1 MGVAHSSMA
10 DPRHVRIW
18 SNLSS
23 LDSVDARCSTLE
35 TLFSGAEFVAAAKRV
50 GLYAPLLSWMAAT
63 RRGEYAAWPGATVA
77 RTVGG
82 AVGAVG
88 GAAGAAGGVRADR
101 GPTLSIHD
109 APVRNT
115 VHTVAVV
122 PPPKRA
128 LDVLHESYAVL
139 ALDDSKPLT
148 HEALKQA
155 YKRAALA
162 AHPDKGGSPAQ
173 FDAVTRAFTYIEEV
187 LLKLLPKTAT
197 DGSDPRFTVAV
208 TLDNAKK
215 SRGPATPG
223 VMEIED
229 RAPVALNPKK
239 LDMTVFNQLFE
250 ENKLPDPDKDDGYG
264 DWLSTQ
270 TPDRLSGDKTHE
282 GLRAKFNKDVFHKT
296 FADEQRARLEGDKGR
311 TTVAKYQAPAEMVLA
326 PGFGTELGGGRPAL
340 YTRAPG
346 AAGIGYTDLKY
357 AYGDGS
363 TFSHEVADVNLEGR
377 PKNVEEAKREYS
389 TAPRALSAEE
399 AAAVAAFDRAK
410 QAAEEARQRRLAARD
425 VDAESAHQKLQRRL
439 MLN

>member
-1 MGVAHSSMA
+1 M

-18 SNLSS
+18 ANLSS
-23 LDSVDARCSTLE
+23 LDSVDARLSTLD
-35 TLFSGAEFVAAAKRV
+35 TLFSGAEFVAAAKRA

-63 RRGEYAAWPGATVA
+63 RRGEYAAWPGLRSAAAPPPHASPALAPVA
-77 RTVGG
+77 PRQPL
-82 AVGAVG
+82 
-88 GAAGAAGGVRADR
+88 R
-101 GPTLSIHD
+101 SIHD

-115 VHTVAVV
+115 VHTVSVV

-128 LDVLHESYAVL
+128 LDVLHESYAIL
-139 ALDDSKPLT
+139 SLDDSKPLT
-148 HEALKQA
+148 HESLKQA

-215 SRGPATPG
+215 SRGPTTSG
-223 VMEIED
+223 VLEIED

-239 LDMTVFNQLFE
+239 LNMTVFNQLFE

-264 DWLSTQ
+264 DWLTAQDS
-270 TPDRLSGDKTHE
+270 SGPKTHE
-282 GLRAKFNKDVFHKT
+282 GLRAKFNADVFHKT
-296 FADEQRARLEGDKGR
+296 FADETRARLGEGN
-311 TTVAKYQAPAEMVLA
+311 TTTMSKYQAPAEMVLA

-363 TFSHEVADVNLEGR
+363 TFSHEVADVSLEGR
-377 PKNVEEAKREYS
+377 PTSVEEAKREYS
-389 TAPRALSAEE
+389 TAPRALTAEE
-399 AAAVAAFDRAK
+399 AVAVAAFDRAK
-410 QAAEEARQRRLAARD
+410 QAAEEARQRRVAAKD

>member
-1 MGVAHSSMA
+1 MGAASSSTVE
-10 DPRHVRIW
+10 PRHARIW
-18 SNLSS
+18 ANLSS
-23 LDSVDARCSTLE
+23 LDSVEARLTTLD
-35 TLFSGAEFVAAAKRV
+35 TLFSGAEFVAAAKKA
-50 GLYAPLLSWMAAT
+50 GLYAPLLTWIAAT
-63 RRGEYAAWPGATVA
+63 RRGEYAAWPGSSTP
-77 RTVGG
+77 RNPPPSYGG
-82 AVGAVG
+82 G
-88 GAAGAAGGVRADR
+88 GTRASEGG
-101 GPTLSIHD
+101 PPLSIHD
-109 APVRNT
+109 KPARNT
-115 VHTVAVV
+115 VHNTLSVV

-139 ALDDSKPLT
+139 SLDDSKPLT

-223 VMEIED
+223 VAEIED

-239 LDMTVFNQLFE
+239 LNMTVFNQLFE

-264 DWLSTQ
+264 DWLTTQ
-270 TPDRLSGDKTHE
+270 TPDAPKTHE
-282 GLRAKFNKDVFHKT
+282 GLRAKFNADVFHKT
-296 FADEQRARLEGDKGR
+296 FADETRARLGESSKA
-311 TTVAKYQAPAEMVLA
+311 TTMSKYQTPAEMVLA

-346 AAGIGYTDLKY
+346 SAGIGYTDLKF

-377 PKNVEEAKREYS
+377 PKNVEEAKREYA
-389 TAPRALSAEE
+389 TAPRALSPEE

-410 QAAEEARQRRLAARD
+410 QAAEEARQRRVAAKD

-439 MLN
+439 MLQ

>member
-1 MGVAHSSMA
+1 VE
-10 DPRHVRIW
+10 
-18 SNLSS
+18 
-23 LDSVDARCSTLE
+23 ARLSTLE
-35 TLFSGAEFVAAAKRV
+35 TLFSGAEFVAAAKRAN
-50 GLYAPLLSWMAAT
+50 LYAPLLAWMAAI
-63 RRGEYAAWPGATVA
+63 RRGEYVAWPGTHAA
-77 RTVGG
+77 PRPQAGGPSNAGGG
-82 AVGAVG
+82 ARGGGPSNAGG
-88 GAAGAAGGVRADR
+88 GARGGGPSNAGGGAREG
-101 GPTLSIHD
+101 GPTLTIHD
-109 APVRNT
+109 APTRNT

-139 ALDDSKPLT
+139 SLDDSKPLT

-223 VMEIED
+223 VAEIED

-239 LDMTVFNQLFE
+239 LDMNVFNQLFE

-264 DWLSTQ
+264 DWLTAQDS
-270 TPDRLSGDKTHE
+270 SGPKTHE
-282 GLRAKFNKDVFHKT
+282 GLRTKFNADIFHKT
-296 FADEQRARLEGDKGR
+296 FADETRARLGESSKA
-311 TTVAKYQAPAEMVLA
+311 TTMSKYQTPAEMVLA

-377 PKNVEEAKREYS
+377 PKNVEEAKREYA
-389 TAPRALSAEE
+389 TAPRALSPEE

-410 QAAEEARQRRLAARD
+410 QAAEEARQRRVAAKD

>member
-1 MGVAHSSMA
+1 VEA
-10 DPRHVRIW
+10 R
-18 SNLSS
+18 LTT
-23 LDSVDARCSTLE
+23 LD
-35 TLFSGAEFVAAAKRV
+35 TLFSGTEFIAAAKKA
-50 GLYAPLLSWMAAT
+50 GLYAPLLTWIAAT
-63 RRGEYAAWPGATVA
+63 RRGEYAAWPGSSTA
-77 RTVGG
+77 RTTVT
-82 AVGAVG
+82 AVPLST
-88 GAAGAAGGVRADR
+88 R
-101 GPTLSIHD
+101 GPSLSIHD
-109 APVRNT
+109 KPARNT

-139 ALDDSKPLT
+139 SLDDSKPLT

-229 RAPVALNPKK
+229 KAPVALNPKK
-239 LDMTVFNQLFE
+239 LNMTVFNQLFE

-270 TPDRLSGDKTHE
+270 DSSGPKTHE
-282 GLRAKFNKDVFHKT
+282 GLRAKFNADVFHKT
-296 FADEQRARLEGDKGR
+296 FAEETRARLGESSKA
-311 TTVAKYQAPAEMVLA
+311 TTMSKYQTPAEMVLA

-346 AAGIGYTDLKY
+346 AAGIGYTDLKF

-377 PKNVEEAKREYS
+377 PTNVEEAKREYA
-389 TAPRALSAEE
+389 TAPRALSPEE

-410 QAAEEARQRRLAARD
+410 QAAEEARQRRVAAKD

>member
-1 MGVAHSSMA
+1 M
-10 DPRHVRIW
+10 
-18 SNLSS
+18 
-23 LDSVDARCSTLE
+23 
-35 TLFSGAEFVAAAKRV
+35 
-50 GLYAPLLSWMAAT
+50 
-63 RRGEYAAWPGATVA
+63 
-77 RTVGG
+77 
-82 AVGAVG
+82 
-88 GAAGAAGGVRADR
+88 
-101 GPTLSIHD
+101 
-109 APVRNT
+109 RNT

-139 ALDDSKPLT
+139 SLDDSKPLT
-148 HEALKQA
+148 HESLKQA

-162 AHPDKGGSPAQ
+162 AHPDKGGSPVQ

-229 RAPVALNPKK
+229 KAPVALNPKK
-239 LDMTVFNQLFE
+239 LNMTVFNQLFE

-264 DWLSTQ
+264 DWLTTQ
-270 TPDRLSGDKTHE
+270 TPDSLSGNKTHE
-282 GLRAKFNKDVFHKT
+282 GLRSKFNKDVFHKT
-296 FADEQRARLEGDKGR
+296 FAEETRGRLGDGKT
-311 TTVAKYQAPAEMVLA
+311 TTVSKYQAPAEMVLA

-363 TFSHEVADVNLEGR
+363 TFSHEIADVSLEGR
-377 PKNVEEAKREYS
+377 PTSIEEAKREYS
-389 TAPRALSAEE
+389 SAPRALSAEE

-410 QAAEEARQRRLAARD
+410 AAAEEARQRRVAAKD
-425 VDAESAHQKLQRRL
+425 VDAETAHQKLQRRL

>member
-1 MGVAHSSMA
+1 MGAAYSSA
-10 DPRHVRIW
+10 VEPRHARIW
-18 SNLSS
+18 ANLSS
-23 LDSVDARCSTLE
+23 LDSVEARLSTLE
-35 TLFSGAEFVAAAKRV
+35 TLFSGAEFVAAAKRAN
-50 GLYAPLLSWMAAT
+50 LYAPLLAWMAAT
-63 RRGEYAAWPGATVA
+63 RRGEYVAWPGTHAAPRPEA
-77 RTVGG
+77 RGPSNT
-82 AVGAVG
+82 
-88 GAAGAAGGVRADR
+88 RAR
-101 GPTLSIHD
+101 EGGPTLTIHD
-109 APVRNT
+109 APTRNT

-139 ALDDSKPLT
+139 SLDDSKPLT

-215 SRGPATPG
+215 SRGPTTPG
-223 VMEIED
+223 VAEIED

-239 LDMTVFNQLFE
+239 LDMNVFNQLFE

-264 DWLSTQ
+264 DWLTAQDS
-270 TPDRLSGDKTHE
+270 SGPKTHE
-282 GLRAKFNKDVFHKT
+282 GLRTKFNADIFHKT
-296 FADEQRARLEGDKGR
+296 FADETRARLGESSKA
-311 TTVAKYQAPAEMVLA
+311 TTMSKYQTPAEMVLA

-377 PKNVEEAKREYS
+377 PKNVEEAKREYA
-389 TAPRALSAEE
+389 TAPRALSPEE

-410 QAAEEARQRRLAARD
+410 QAAEEARQRRVAAKD

>member
-1 MGVAHSSMA
+1 M

-23 LDSVDARCSTLE
+23 LDSVEARLSTLD
-35 TLFSGAEFVAAAKRV
+35 TLFSGAEFVTAAKRA
-50 GLYAPLLSWMAAT
+50 GLYAPLLSWMATT
-63 RRGEYAAWPGATVA
+63 RRGEYAMWPGASVA
-77 RTVGG
+77 TTATGTTGTTATRPAFRPVAETRGPSNNG
-82 AVGAVG
+82 
-88 GAAGAAGGVRADR
+88 

-109 APVRNT
+109 KPARNT
-115 VHTVAVV
+115 VHTTSAVSVV

-139 ALDDSKPLT
+139 SLDDSKPLT

-215 SRGPATPG
+215 SRGPTTPG
-223 VMEIED
+223 VAEIED
-229 RAPVALNPKK
+229 KAPVALNPKK
-239 LDMTVFNQLFE
+239 LNMTVFNQLFE

-270 TPDRLSGDKTHE
+270 ESSGPKTHE
-282 GLRAKFNKDVFHKT
+282 GLRAKFNADVFHKT
-296 FADEQRARLEGDKGR
+296 FADETRARLGENNKGKD
-311 TTVAKYQAPAEMVLA
+311 TTMSKYQAPAEMVLA

-363 TFSHEVADVNLEGR
+363 TFSQEIADVSLEGR
-377 PKNVEEAKREYS
+377 PKNVEEAKREYAG
-389 TAPRALSAEE
+389 APRALNPEE

-410 QAAEEARQRRLAARD
+410 QAAEEARQRRVAARD

-439 MLN
+439 MLQ

>member
-1 MGVAHSSMA
+1 MGAASSSA
-10 DPRHVRIW
+10 VEPRHARIW
-18 SNLSS
+18 ANLSS
-23 LDSVDARCSTLE
+23 LDSVEARLSTLE
-35 TLFSGAEFVAAAKRV
+35 TLFSGAEFVAAAKRAN
-50 GLYAPLLSWMAAT
+50 LYAPLLAWMAAI
-63 RRGEYAAWPGATVA
+63 RRGEYVAWPGTQAAPRPQA
-77 RTVGG
+77 RGPSNAGGG
-82 AVGAVG
+82 AREG
-88 GAAGAAGGVRADR
+88 
-101 GPTLSIHD
+101 GPTLTIHD
-109 APVRNT
+109 APTRNT

-139 ALDDSKPLT
+139 SLDDSKPLT

-223 VMEIED
+223 VAEIED

-239 LDMTVFNQLFE
+239 LDMNVFNQLFE

-264 DWLSTQ
+264 DWLTAQDS
-270 TPDRLSGDKTHE
+270 SGPKTHE
-282 GLRAKFNKDVFHKT
+282 GLRTKFNADIFHKT
-296 FADEQRARLEGDKGR
+296 FADETRARLGESSKA
-311 TTVAKYQAPAEMVLA
+311 TTMSKYQTPAEMVLA

-377 PKNVEEAKREYS
+377 PKNVEEAKREYA
-389 TAPRALSAEE
+389 TAPRALSPEE

-410 QAAEEARQRRLAARD
+410 QAAEEARQRRVAAKD

>member
-1 MGVAHSSMA
+1 MGAASSSA
-10 DPRHVRIW
+10 VDPRHARIW
-18 SNLSS
+18 ANLSS
-23 LDSVDARCSTLE
+23 LDSVEARLTTLD
-35 TLFSGAEFVAAAKRV
+35 TLFSGTEFIAAAKKV
-50 GLYAPLLSWMAAT
+50 GLYAPLLTWIAAT
-63 RRGEYAAWPGATVA
+63 RRGEYAAWPGSSTA
-77 RTVGG
+77 RTTVT
-82 AVGAVG
+82 AVPLST
-88 GAAGAAGGVRADR
+88 R
-101 GPTLSIHD
+101 GPSLSIHD
-109 APVRNT
+109 KPARNT

-139 ALDDSKPLT
+139 SLDDSKPLT

-229 RAPVALNPKK
+229 KAPVALNPKK
-239 LDMTVFNQLFE
+239 LNMTVFNQLFE

-270 TPDRLSGDKTHE
+270 DSSGPKTHE
-282 GLRAKFNKDVFHKT
+282 GLRAKFNADVFHKT
-296 FADEQRARLEGDKGR
+296 FAEETRARLGESSKA
-311 TTVAKYQAPAEMVLA
+311 TTMSKYQTPAEMVLA

-346 AAGIGYTDLKY
+346 AAGIGYTDLKF

-377 PKNVEEAKREYS
+377 PTNVEEAKREYA
-389 TAPRALSAEE
+389 TAPRALSPEE

-410 QAAEEARQRRLAARD
+410 QAAEEARQRRVAAKD

>member
-1 MGVAHSSMA
+1 VEA
-10 DPRHVRIW
+10 R
-18 SNLSS
+18 LTT
-23 LDSVDARCSTLE
+23 LD
-35 TLFSGAEFVAAAKRV
+35 TLFSGAEFVSAAKKV
-50 GLYAPLLSWMAAT
+50 GLYAPLLAWMAST
-63 RRGEYAAWPGATVA
+63 RRGDYAAWPGTAATRPQVA
-77 RTVGG
+77 R
-82 AVGAVG
+82 
-88 GAAGAAGGVRADR
+88 
-101 GPTLSIHD
+101 GPALSIHD

-115 VHTVAVV
+115 VHTTNTVAVV

-128 LDVLHESYAVL
+128 LDVLHESYAIL
-139 ALDDSKPLT
+139 SLDDSKPLT

-223 VMEIED
+223 VMELED
-229 RAPVALNPKK
+229 KAPVALNPKK
-239 LDMTVFNQLFE
+239 LNMTVFNQLFE

-264 DWLSTQ
+264 DWLTTQ
-270 TPDRLSGDKTHE
+270 TPDAPKTHE
-282 GLRAKFNKDVFHKT
+282 GLRAKFNADVFHKT
-296 FADEQRARLEGDKGR
+296 FADETRARLGESSKA
-311 TTVAKYQAPAEMVLA
+311 TTMSKYQTPAEMVLA

-346 AAGIGYTDLKY
+346 AAGIGYTDLKF

-377 PKNVEEAKREYS
+377 PKNVEEAKREYAA
-389 TAPRALSAEE
+389 APRSLSPEE

-410 QAAEEARQRRLAARD
+410 QAAEEARQRRVAEKD

-439 MLN
+439 MLQ

>member
-1 MGVAHSSMA
+1 M

-23 LDSVDARCSTLE
+23 LDSVEARLSTLD
-35 TLFSGAEFVAAAKRV
+35 TLFSGVEFVTAAKRA

-63 RRGEYAAWPGATVA
+63 RRGEYAMWPGTSAAATRPPPPPSARGPSAVA
-77 RTVGG
+77 FGDK
-82 AVGAVG
+82 A
-88 GAAGAAGGVRADR
+88 RAETR

-109 APVRNT
+109 APARNT
-115 VHTVAVV
+115 VHTVSVV

-139 ALDDSKPLT
+139 SLDDSKPLT

-215 SRGPATPG
+215 SRGPTTPG
-223 VMEIED
+223 VAELED
-229 RAPVALNPKK
+229 KAPVALNPKK
-239 LDMTVFNQLFE
+239 LNMTVFNQLFE

-270 TPDRLSGDKTHE
+270 DSSGPKTHE
-282 GLRAKFNKDVFHKT
+282 GLRAKFNADVFHKT
-296 FADEQRARLEGDKGR
+296 FADEQRARLGESSKGKDS
-311 TTVAKYQAPAEMVLA
+311 TMSKYQAPAEMVLA

-340 YTRAPG
+340 STRAPG

-363 TFSHEVADVNLEGR
+363 TFSQEIADVSLEGR
-377 PKNVEEAKREYS
+377 PKNVEEAKREYAA
-389 TAPRALSAEE
+389 APRALNPEE

-410 QAAEEARQRRLAARD
+410 QAAEEARQRSVAARD

>member
-1 MGVAHSSMA
+1 M

-23 LDSVDARCSTLE
+23 LDSVDARLSTLD
-35 TLFSGAEFVAAAKRV
+35 TLFSGAEFVAAAKKA

-63 RRGEYAAWPGATVA
+63 RRGEYAMWPGASAATTATVA
-77 RTVGG
+77 
-82 AVGAVG
+82 
-88 GAAGAAGGVRADR
+88 AAATRPPLPKAETR

-109 APVRNT
+109 KPVRNT
-115 VHTVAVV
+115 VHNTNTLSVV

-139 ALDDSKPLT
+139 SLDDSKPLT

-223 VMEIED
+223 VVELED

-264 DWLSTQ
+264 NWLSAQ
-270 TPDRLSGDKTHE
+270 DSSGPKTHE
-282 GLRAKFNKDVFHKT
+282 GLRAKFNADVFHKT
-296 FADEQRARLEGDKGR
+296 FAEETRARLGDNNKDK
-311 TTVAKYQAPAEMVLA
+311 TVAKYQAPAEMVLA

-363 TFSHEVADVNLEGR
+363 TFSQEIADVSLEGR
-377 PKNVEEAKREYS
+377 PKNVEEAKREYAG
-389 TAPRALSAEE
+389 APRALNPEE

-410 QAAEEARQRRLAARD
+410 QAAEEARQRRVAARD

-439 MLN
+439 MLQ

>member
-1 MGVAHSSMA
+1 MGVAHSSM

-23 LDSVDARCSTLE
+23 LDSVDARLSTLD
-35 TLFSGAEFVAAAKRV
+35 TLFSGAEFVTAAKRA

-63 RRGEYAAWPGATVA
+63 RRGEYAMWPGASAT
-77 RTVGG
+77 T
-82 AVGAVG
+82 
-88 GAAGAAGGVRADR
+88 GAAGTTGTTATRPPLPPSAR

-109 APVRNT
+109 KPARNT
-115 VHTVAVV
+115 VHTVSVV

-139 ALDDSKPLT
+139 SLDDSKPLT

-215 SRGPATPG
+215 SRGPTTPG
-223 VMEIED
+223 VAELED
-229 RAPVALNPKK
+229 KAPVALNPKK
-239 LDMTVFNQLFE
+239 LNMTVFNQLFE

-270 TPDRLSGDKTHE
+270 DSSGPKTHE
-282 GLRAKFNKDVFHKT
+282 GLRAKFNADVFHKT
-296 FADEQRARLEGDKGR
+296 FADEQRARLEGDKSKGKD
-311 TTVAKYQAPAEMVLA
+311 TTMSKYQAPAEMVLA

-363 TFSHEVADVNLEGR
+363 TFSQEIADVSLEGR
-377 PKNVEEAKREYS
+377 PKNVEEAKREYAG
-389 TAPRALSAEE
+389 APRALNPEE

-410 QAAEEARQRRLAARD
+410 QAAEEARQRRVAARD

>member
-1 MGVAHSSMA
+1 M

-23 LDSVDARCSTLE
+23 LDSVDARLTTLD

-50 GLYAPLLSWMAAT
+50 GLYAPLLSWMAVT
-63 RRGEYAAWPGATVA
+63 RRGEYAAWPGASATTVA
-77 RTVGG
+77 TTARPPLP
-82 AVGAVG
+82 
-88 GAAGAAGGVRADR
+88 RAENR

-109 APVRNT
+109 APMRNT
-115 VHTVAVV
+115 VHTTNTLSIV

-128 LDVLHESYAVL
+128 LDVLHESYAIL

-215 SRGPATPG
+215 SRGPTTPG
-223 VMEIED
+223 VAEIED
-229 RAPVALNPKK
+229 KAPVALNPKK
-239 LDMTVFNQLFE
+239 LNMTVFNQLFE

-270 TPDRLSGDKTHE
+270 DSSGPKTHE
-282 GLRAKFNKDVFHKT
+282 GLRAKFNADVFHKT
-296 FADEQRARLEGDKGR
+296 FAEEQRARLEGDKSKG
-311 TTVAKYQAPAEMVLA
+311 TTMSKYQAPAEMVLA

-363 TFSHEVADVNLEGR
+363 TFSQEIADVSLEGR
-377 PKNVEEAKREYS
+377 PKNVEEAKREYAG
-389 TAPRALSAEE
+389 APRALSAEE

-410 QAAEEARQRRLAARD
+410 QAAEEARQRRVAARD

>member
-1 MGVAHSSMA
+1 M

-18 SNLSS
+18 ANLSS
-23 LDSVDARCSTLE
+23 LDSVDARLSTLD
-35 TLFSGAEFVAAAKRV
+35 TLFSGAEFVAAAKRA

-63 RRGEYAAWPGATVA
+63 RRGEYAAWPGQSTNAVAATTA
-77 RTVGG
+77 IPRPPPSRSAQQG
-82 AVGAVG
+82 
-88 GAAGAAGGVRADR
+88 

-109 APVRNT
+109 APPRNT
-115 VHTVAVV
+115 VHTVSVV

-155 YKRAALA
+155 YKRAAIK
-162 AHPDKGGSPAQ
+162 AHPDKGGSPAK

-215 SRGPATPG
+215 SRGPTTPG
-223 VMEIED
+223 VAEIED

-239 LDMTVFNQLFE
+239 LNMTVFNQLFE

-264 DWLSTQ
+264 DWLTAQ
-270 TPDRLSGDKTHE
+270 TPDAPKTHE
-282 GLRAKFNKDVFHKT
+282 GLRAKFNADVFHKT
-296 FADEQRARLEGDKGR
+296 FADETRARLSEG
-311 TTVAKYQAPAEMVLA
+311 TTVSKYQAPAEMVLA
-326 PGFGTELGGGRPAL
+326 PGFGTELGAGRPAL

-363 TFSHEVADVNLEGR
+363 TFSHEIADVSLEGR
-377 PKNVEEAKREYS
+377 PKNVEEAKREYAS
-389 TAPRALSAEE
+389 APRALNPEE

-410 QAAEEARQRRLAARD
+410 QAAEEARQRRVAAKD

>member
-1 MGVAHSSMA
+1 M

-18 SNLSS
+18 ANLSS
-23 LDSVDARCSTLE
+23 LDSVDARLSTLD
-35 TLFSGAEFVAAAKRV
+35 TLFSGAEFVTAAKRA

-63 RRGEYAAWPGATVA
+63 RRGEYASWPGQSAAATTMSRPPPSRSA
-77 RTVGG
+77 Q
-82 AVGAVG
+82 
-88 GAAGAAGGVRADR
+88 
-101 GPTLSIHD
+101 PTLSIHD
-109 APVRNT
+109 GPRNT
-115 VHTVAVV
+115 VHTVSVV

-162 AHPDKGGSPAQ
+162 AHPDKGGSPAK

-215 SRGPATPG
+215 SRGPTTPG
-223 VMEIED
+223 VAEIED

-239 LDMTVFNQLFE
+239 LNMTVFNQLFE

-264 DWLSTQ
+264 DWLTAQ
-270 TPDRLSGDKTHE
+270 TPDAPKTHE
-282 GLRAKFNKDVFHKT
+282 GLRAKFNADVFHKT
-296 FADEQRARLEGDKGR
+296 FAEETRARLSEG
-311 TTVAKYQAPAEMVLA
+311 TTVSKYQAPAEMVLA
-326 PGFGTELGGGRPAL
+326 PGFGTELGAGRPAL

-363 TFSHEVADVNLEGR
+363 TFSHEIADVSLEGR

-389 TAPRALSAEE
+389 SAPRALNPEE

-410 QAAEEARQRRLAARD
+410 QAAEEARQRRVAAKD

>member
-1 MGVAHSSMA
+1 M

-18 SNLSS
+18 ANLSS
-23 LDSVDARCSTLE
+23 LGSVDVRLSTLD
-35 TLFSGAEFVAAAKRV
+35 TLFSGAEFVTAAKRA

-63 RRGEYAAWPGATVA
+63 RRGEYAAWPGQSTNAVAATTA
-77 RTVGG
+77 ISRPPPSRS
-82 AVGAVG
+82 AQ
-88 GAAGAAGGVRADR
+88 
-101 GPTLSIHD
+101 PTLSIHD
-109 APVRNT
+109 APPRNT
-115 VHTVAVV
+115 VHTVSVV

-215 SRGPATPG
+215 SRGPTTPG
-223 VMEIED
+223 VAEIED

-239 LDMTVFNQLFE
+239 LNMTVFNQLFE

-264 DWLSTQ
+264 DWLTAQ
-270 TPDRLSGDKTHE
+270 TPDAPKTHE
-282 GLRAKFNKDVFHKT
+282 GLRAKFNADVFHKT
-296 FADEQRARLEGDKGR
+296 FAEETRARLSEG
-311 TTVAKYQAPAEMVLA
+311 TTVSKYQAPAEMVLA

-363 TFSHEVADVNLEGR
+363 TFSQEIADVSLEGR
-377 PKNVEEAKREYS
+377 PKNVEEAKREYAG
-389 TAPRALSAEE
+389 APRALNPEE

-410 QAAEEARQRRLAARD
+410 QAAEEARQRRVAARD

>member
-1 MGVAHSSMA
+1 
-10 DPRHVRIW
+10 
-18 SNLSS
+18 
-23 LDSVDARCSTLE
+23 LD
-35 TLFSGAEFVAAAKRV
+35 TLFSGTEFIAAAKKV
-50 GLYAPLLSWMAAT
+50 GLYAPLLTWIAAT
-63 RRGEYAAWPGATVA
+63 RRGEYAAWPGTSTARTTVA
-77 RTVGG
+77 
-82 AVGAVG
+82 AVPLST
-88 GAAGAAGGVRADR
+88 R
-101 GPTLSIHD
+101 GPTVSIRD
-109 APVRNT
+109 APTRNT

-128 LDVLHESYAVL
+128 LDVLHESYAIL
-139 ALDDSKPLT
+139 SLDDSKPLT

-229 RAPVALNPKK
+229 KAPVALNPKK
-239 LDMTVFNQLFE
+239 LNMTVFNQLFE

-270 TPDRLSGDKTHE
+270 DSSGPKTHE
-282 GLRAKFNKDVFHKT
+282 GLRAKFNADVFHKT
-296 FADEQRARLEGDKGR
+296 FAEETRARLGESNKA
-311 TTVAKYQAPAEMVLA
+311 TTMSKYQTPAEMVLA

-346 AAGIGYTDLKY
+346 AAGIGYTDLKF

-363 TFSHEVADVNLEGR
+363 TFSHEVADVTLEGR
-377 PKNVEEAKREYS
+377 PTNVEEAKREYAA
-389 TAPRALSAEE
+389 APRALSPEE

-410 QAAEEARQRRLAARD
+410 QAAEEARQRRVAAKD